1 VDAGVGAGAQM
12 QTNSA
17 RPTEI
22 RMLGPLTIARAG
34 APVALPPSRK
44 VRATLGYLA
53 LAPRALSREHLTD
66 LLWDLP
72 TDPRGELRWCL
83 SKIRGLLDEPARKR
97 VVTAGEQIS
106 LDLGDCRVDALAV
119 AAAAQAGIE
128 NLDPERLRTLAELFA
143 GDFLEGLALDDNPH
157 FTGWLVAQR
166 RRFHSCQ
173 TAILERLARSL
184 PPDSDEVLSYLE
196 QWLAHAPLD
205 QHAHELLLR
214 ALARHSRVAE
224 GEKHLAAAARLFE
237 SEGLDIRPLKKV
249 WLQLRQP
256 SPASSIT
263 TDTTVRP
270 REANNAVAAAR
281 RASIAVMPLVDQSG
295 GDPVRGGL
303 ADGLAHDVIT
313 RLAKLRNFAVIAQG
327 SVFALSERSIGPE
340 KAGRA
345 LNVDYMTS
353 GSVHRRGSRLRVS
366 MELVETRSARII
378 WAEDFDYKA
387 DDALLVLDEIGNRIV
402 AAIASEI
409 ETAERNRALL
419 IPPNSLD
426 AWEAYHRGLWHMYR
440 FEAGDNEQAHHFF
453 QRAVKLD
460 PTFARA
466 HAGLSFTHFQ
476 NAFLHRTADRQREV
490 DLALATAGQSL
501 IVDDR
506 DPAAHW
512 AMGRALWLRGDQDQS
527 LVELERT
534 VDLSP
539 NFAVGHYTL
548 AFVHSQSGDANAA
561 VRASDHSR
569 QLSPFDPL
577 LFAMLA
583 SRALA
588 LLRLGQLEEAA
599 NWAVSGAS
607 RPNAHV
613 HVQAIAVHC
622 LAAADRV
629 DEARTLMGQIHRAHP
644 GYSVRDFLTAFRLAP
659 DGEDIVRRAAK
670 AVGMG

>member
-1 VDAGVGAGAQM
+1 
-12 QTNSA
+12 
-17 RPTEI
+17 
-22 RMLGPLTIARAG
+22 
-34 APVALPPSRK
+34 
-44 VRATLGYLA
+44 
-53 LAPRALSREHLTD
+53 
-66 LLWDLP
+66 
-72 TDPRGELRWCL
+72 
-83 SKIRGLLDEPARKR
+83 
-97 VVTAGEQIS
+97 
-106 LDLGDCRVDALAV
+106 
-119 AAAAQAGIE
+119 
-128 NLDPERLRTLAELFA
+128 
-143 GDFLEGLALDDNPH
+143 
-157 FTGWLVAQR
+157 
-166 RRFHSCQ
+166 
-173 TAILERLARSL
+173 
-184 PPDSDEVLSYLE
+184 
-196 QWLAHAPLD
+196 
-205 QHAHELLLR
+205 
-214 ALARHSRVAE
+214 
-224 GEKHLAAAARLFE
+224 
-237 SEGLDIRPLKKV
+237 
-249 WLQLRQP
+249 
-256 SPASSIT
+256 
-263 TDTTVRP
+263 
-270 REANNAVAAAR
+270 
-281 RASIAVMPLVDQSG
+281 
-295 GDPVRGGL
+295 
-303 ADGLAHDVIT
+303 
-313 RLAKLRNFAVIAQG
+313 
-327 SVFALSERSIGPE
+327 
-340 KAGRA
+340 
-345 LNVDYMTS
+345 
-353 GSVHRRGSRLRVS
+353 
-366 MELVETRSARII
+366 
-378 WAEDFDYKA
+378 
-387 DDALLVLDEIGNRIV
+387 
-402 AAIASEI
+402 
-409 ETAERNRALL
+409 
-419 IPPNSLD
+419 
-426 AWEAYHRGLWHMYR
+426 MYR

-561 VRASDHSR
+561 VRAADHSR

-583 SRALA
+583 TRALA
-588 LLRLGQLEEAA
+588 LMRLGQLEEAA
-599 NWAVSGAS
+599 NWALSGAS

-644 GYSVRDFLTAFRLAP
+644 GYGVRDFLTAFRLAP